1 MGKLCSLCRS
11 KILSIIGVCDR
22 VNCAKTVDRMGSLSY
37 TIYGIKEKRLYCI
50 LAWTCGVQF
59 RKREVYFMATKRQK
73 EHAWEN
79 AKPIRGKNPD
89 SWRRDAA
96 GNVIRHGSYG
106 TKGEYGWEVDHK
118 NPRSKGGTEHLRN
131 VQALHWKANRSKGNK
146 YF

>member
-1 MGKLCSLCRS
+1 
-11 KILSIIGVCDR
+11 
-22 VNCAKTVDRMGSLSY
+22 
-37 TIYGIKEKRLYCI
+37 
-50 LAWTCGVQF
+50 
-59 RKREVYFMATKRQK
+59 MATKRQK

-118 NPRSKGGTEHLRN
+118 TLVVKV
-131 VQALHWKANRSKGNK
+131 VQNI
-146 YF
+146 